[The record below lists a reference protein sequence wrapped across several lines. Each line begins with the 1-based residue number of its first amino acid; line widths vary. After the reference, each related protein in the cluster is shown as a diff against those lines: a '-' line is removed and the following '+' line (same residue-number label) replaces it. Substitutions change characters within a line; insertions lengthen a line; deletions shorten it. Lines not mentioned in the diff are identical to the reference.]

1 MKDKL
6 IGRVGRIISGSFHSL
21 VSALEN
27 AVPESV
33 LEEAIREIDAA
44 IDEVRTELGKVIAQ
58 KHLANNRLM
67 DENKKHEDLSAKIE
81 LAVAEQRDD
90 LAEAAVALQL
100 DIEAQ
105 IPVLEATI
113 NDCGVQEKELEGYIT
128 ALLAKKRQMHD
139 ELRQF
144 KQTQAEAQQRRATGT
159 PASSGS
165 SVEGKVAK
173 AESAFDRVIEGATGL
188 GSIGSAANKKN
199 ASQLAEL
206 EDLARKNRIEE
217 RMAAIKSKMNKD

>member
-67 DENKKHEDLSAKIE
+67 AENKKHEDLSAKIE